1 MRRPN
6 LKSVRVGDEIYVR
19 VGGHES
25 KESYRARVSK
35 VTASYVYTAE
45 APGIPKG
52 KFCKLTGQSCG
63 KSKRSAWVQRL
74 SYMVYAEHMQMLR
87 DFYRDLMEVSPDQ
100 FNSVKIAKIRKLLN
114 MRKTR

>member
-6 LKSVRVGDEIYVR
+6 LESVRVGDEIYVR

-35 VTASYVYTAE
+35 VTARYVYTAQDM
-45 APGIPKG
+45 GIPKG
-52 KFCKLTGQSCG
+52 KFCKFTGLSCG
-63 KSKRSAWVQRL
+63 KSKRSAWINRL
-74 SYMVYAEHMQMLR
+74 TYIAYAEHMQMLR
-87 DFYRDLMEVSPDQ
+87 DFYRDLKEVSADQ
-100 FNSVKIAKIRKLLN
+100 FDEEKVAKIRKTLN